1 MAAGYRIAILIVAI
15 GALVAIRNMNRR
27 KQLLGIAP
35 AFLTQK
41 RFHDDGAKYSA
52 NDGSDDSHDGP
63 ADLHPKVIAKLEA
76 KANGQHVGD
85 QKKILFEALH
95 DPYLTHS
102 WISANSS
109 DQGHNKKRFQY
120 LLE

>member
-1 MAAGYRIAILIVAI
+1 MAAGYVIAILIVAI

-41 RFHDDGAKYSA
+41 RFYDDGAEHRS
-52 NDGSDDSHDGP
+52 NDGSDDCHDGP

-95 DPYLTHS
+95 DSYLTHS
-102 WISANSS
+102 L
-109 DQGHNKKRFQY
+109 GVCKQY
-120 LLE
+120 